1 MWWNM
6 DPTNRWWITQGQTI
20 CSSMDTKRKLLTKTS
35 FWLLLKTDNH
45 LDIIS
50 HELHE
55 NSILIYLQ
63 AKMLPI
69 VFWRPFIIIINRNL
83 LNLIFLPIH
92 KENSN
97 ANVNNQ
103 QEPNRKHNQ
112 LDNYILAVRRPTIKH
127 CQFQNRITRM
137 IEKAQMFQY
146 SNHIVGARILFLN
159 FHFTMLNEYMQ
170 SKHLG

>member
-1 MWWNM
+1 
-6 DPTNRWWITQGQTI
+6 
-20 CSSMDTKRKLLTKTS
+20 MDTKSKLLTKTS

-69 VFWRPFIIIINRNL
+69 VFRRSFIIIINRNL

>member
-20 CSSMDTKRKLLTKTS
+20 CSSMDTRRKLLTKTS

-97 ANVNNQ
+97 A
-103 QEPNRKHNQ
+103 
-112 LDNYILAVRRPTIKH
+112 IRRPTIKH

-146 SNHIVGARILFLN
+146 SNHIVGFY
-159 FHFTMLNEYMQ
+159 F
-170 SKHLG
+170 